1 MQKDKIQQYEITLS
15 QQNNNSI
22 YDEYLEKIHYLEELT
37 FKLNKLNQ
45 HKDQKIIELE
55 NLKNST

>member
-1 MQKDKIQQYEITLS
+1 LQKDKIQQYEITLS

-22 YDEYLEKIHYLEELT
+22 LDEYLEKIHYLEELT
-37 FKLNKLNQ
+37 FKLNKLNH
-45 HKDQKIIELE
+45 HKDQKILELE